1 MKIINRLSSWYG
13 LLLLTEAGVEC
24 NVLEYGGLAFSAF
37 GRNGERICDIAIIIL
52 SFGAQLS
59 YILIVGQ
66 TISNLLNSW
75 GCHDWLCLES
85 TDAIIAVT
93 CFVTPICM
101 FRHFGHLAWLSI
113 FSIFTIVT
121 IIFLTLIGGP
131 LEYQPNKGNI
141 KYFNI
146 NGFLSSFGSIIFALS
161 CASANFQAYIST
173 EKKSQNY
180 NKWKYIT
187 GFATFGGALMCF
199 IMGLSGYLSFRN
211 CTGNNILDNFPQKK
225 FDFFQVMICV
235 HLILYIPVNFVIMR
249 YSICK
254 MALNKKSEILPFKL
268 HTIITISLLAF
279 TTFITVLIGSDGLS
293 TVFNFT
299 GGIGGSINCFVLP
312 SLIYI
317 KVMPKGSKL
326 SNIAYIILFIGI
338 FIMISVPVELIV
350 SIVRKTNTSLPEYC

>member
-1 MKIINRLSSWYG
+1 
-13 LLLLTEAGVEC
+13 
-24 NVLEYGGLAFSAF
+24 
-37 GRNGERICDIAIIIL
+37 
-52 SFGAQLS
+52 
-59 YILIVGQ
+59 
-66 TISNLLNSW
+66 
-75 GCHDWLCLES
+75 
-85 TDAIIAVT
+85 
-93 CFVTPICM
+93 
-101 FRHFGHLAWLSI
+101 
-113 FSIFTIVT
+113 
-121 IIFLTLIGGP
+121 
-131 LEYQPNKGNI
+131 
-141 KYFNI
+141 
-146 NGFLSSFGSIIFALS
+146 
-161 CASANFQAYIST
+161 
-173 EKKSQNY
+173 
-180 NKWKYIT
+180 
-187 GFATFGGALMCF
+187 
-199 IMGLSGYLSFRN
+199 MGLSGYLSFRN

-350 SIVRKTNTSLPEYC
+350 SIVQKTNTSLPDYC